1 MTGRWILSGRSLAEP
16 GVRRFP
22 GSRGRRLQRDMD
34 EIPTVE
40 IANAARAI
48 LRQQI
53 QLPAEALM
61 AEVTRCFGFQ
71 KTTGNM
77 KSHVQAAIEE
87 LLQTNFCRRTNG
99 DLILVD

>member
-1 MTGRWILSGRSLAEP
+1 VPADGGYK
-16 GVRRFP
+16 
-22 GSRGRRLQRDMD
+22 RDMD